1 MSCTMPPAP
10 FEHNSLPSIPN
21 KLFMFMLKKKEKL
34 ASTIIEIQR
43 TICVLS
49 RKSFRFF
56 FQQIQKHI
64 VPFICHII
72 PPNMNSTLVLRW
84 FIQCQTHKKN
94 VRTNYLFFRC
104 LDKKSISFFVGRGE
118 ISMAWHFML
127 LICYVCKWN
136 FVLLLIL
143 FVFVSDN
150 NDLNKAWNRSRRLPV
165 PMFTIRLMT
174 IWEPDYYRNVV
185 RK

>member
-1 MSCTMPPAP
+1 MHTPWKDCKMVLCLIFLSKNNLPEVLIIKQVIWMSCTMPPAP

-72 PPNMNSTLVLRW
+72 PPNMNSTLVFRW
-84 FIQCQTHKKN
+84 FIQCQTHKK
-94 VRTNYLFFRC
+94 TSAQIIYS
-104 LDKKSISFFVGRGE
+104 LDV
-118 ISMAWHFML
+118 
-127 LICYVCKWN
+127 
-136 FVLLLIL
+136 
-143 FVFVSDN
+143 
-150 NDLNKAWNRSRRLPV
+150 
-165 PMFTIRLMT
+165 
-174 IWEPDYYRNVV
+174 
-185 RK
+185 